1 MNMKLSR
8 DYVIVILGMMALGA
22 SAQTE
27 VTDGNIP
34 VTSVDTFHLEKP
46 ELLQPMEQWTD
57 NARLFDETSSK
68 EQPLAPTMDM
78 SIPRYKPTTSFNLWK
93 GANLTVNGT
102 QQAMPGLMG
111 INTGNL
117 TLRQDFGRL
126 HLTASGLAN
135 KYWMPGINS
144 MMGPIG
150 MPMLHTQWGFGGT
163 LSYDVSPALSLHAF
177 GTYYATNPLVGAA
190 MSPYINTT
198 KFGGFAD
205 ISINE
210 HFGSYVGAERYINPI
225 SGKWTT
231 DPIITPYL
239 KVGKHNKS
247 RIEFPVGQILK
258 TLIWGDQ
265 YNPTRFRP
273 LPPRQPAAPAP
284 RPR

>member
-1 MNMKLSR
+1 MR
-8 DYVIVILGMMALGA
+8 GYVIAILGMLALGA

-27 VTDGNIP
+27 VTDGNLP
-34 VTSVDTFHLEKP
+34 ATSLDTLHLEKP
-46 ELLQPMEQWTD
+46 ELLPQQKEQGTG
-57 NARLFDETSSK
+57 NALPFDETSSK
-68 EQPLAPTMDM
+68 EQPLTPTMDM
-78 SIPRYKPTTSFNLWK
+78 TVPKYQPTTSFNLWK
-93 GANLTVNGT
+93 GAGLMVNGS
-102 QQAMPGLMG
+102 QKAMPGLMG
-111 INTGNL
+111 INAGNV
-117 TLRQDFGRL
+117 TLHQDFGRL

-144 MMGPIG
+144 MTSPLG
-150 MPMLHTQWGFGGT
+150 MPILHTQWGFGGT

-177 GTYYATNPLVGAA
+177 GTYYATNPQVRAA
-190 MSPYINTT
+190 ISPYINTT

-231 DPIITPYL
+231 DPIVTPYI

-273 LPPRQPAAPAP
+273 LPPRQQPSVP